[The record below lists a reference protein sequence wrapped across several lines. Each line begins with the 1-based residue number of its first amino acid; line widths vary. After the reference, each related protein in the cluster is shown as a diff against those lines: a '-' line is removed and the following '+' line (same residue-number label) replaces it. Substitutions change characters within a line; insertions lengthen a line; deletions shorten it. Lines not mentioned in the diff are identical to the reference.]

1 MLVLPCAA
9 ALAAAIVPRLD
20 GAAAAPPSDTDAG
33 AGFTRGNP
41 GIRAMSVLEFGPTG
55 TLFVGD
61 TKAGAVFALELDGET
76 PRGEVE
82 KPIRVGDLEG
92 KLAAM
97 LGASPSEVMVH
108 DLAVHPLSKNHFL
121 AVSRGRQA
129 WTQRWDLP
137 NDVADATLL
146 VRVTPE
152 GAIDEVPLA
161 DVRFQ
166 RAALPNPVAPEKR
179 HPWKEDASLRSEAIT
194 DLVYADGTLWVAGL
208 SNEEFASTLWRLPF
222 PFGGEAAATSLEIFH
237 GAHGKYETEAP
248 IRTFLRYEVG
258 GQQRVLA
265 SYLCTPLVTFD
276 LDELVA
282 GAHVKGKTVAEFGSG
297 NYPMDMV
304 VYRKNGRDRILMA
317 NSMLPLLSFDPEDV
331 AKHPGISEEVPTY
344 TYGVPYV
351 ARAAAGVQHI
361 ANYGE
366 TLIAAL
372 QRAPNGQLE
381 LTALPVAWL

>member
-1 MLVLPCAA
+1 V
-9 ALAAAIVPRLD
+9 
-20 GAAAAPPSDTDAG
+20 
-33 AGFTRGNP
+33 
-41 GIRAMSVLEFGPTG
+41 
-55 TLFVGD
+55 
-61 TKAGAVFALELDGET
+61 
-76 PRGEVE
+76 
-82 KPIRVGDLEG
+82 
-92 KLAAM
+92 
-97 LGASPSEVMVH
+97 
-108 DLAVHPLSKNHFL
+108 
-121 AVSRGRQA
+121 
-129 WTQRWDLP
+129 
-137 NDVADATLL
+137 L

-152 GAIDEVPLA
+152 GEIDEVPLA

-166 RAALPNPVAPEKR
+166 RAELPNPIAADKK
-179 HPWKEDASLRSEAIT
+179 HPWKEGASLRSEAIT

-222 PFGGEAAATSLEIFH
+222 PFRGEAAATSLEIFH

-258 GQQRVLA
+258 GRQRVLA
-265 SYLCTPLVTFD
+265 SYLCTPLVTFG

-282 GAHVKGKTVAEFGSG
+282 GGHVKGKTVAEFGSG

-304 VYRKNGRDRILMA
+304 VYRKNGKDRILMA

-331 AKHPGISEEVPTY
+331 ARHPGIAEEVPTY

-351 ARAAAGVQHI
+351 PRAAAGVQQI
-361 ANYGE
+361 DNYGD